1 MSRKK
6 GLFMQAS
13 ILAGA
18 GILVRIIGLLYRGPL
33 TAIIGDEGNGYYGY
47 AYNCYIIALLVSSY
61 SIPSAISRLISGKLA
76 VGEYENAQRTF
87 HCAIGYVCAVGGII
101 SVLLVVF
108 AKKLVVDPNAV
119 PVLRA
124 FAPTVFLFGILG
136 VLRGYFQAH
145 KTMVQTSVS
154 QIVEQI
160 ANAVM
165 SILMALILRG
175 TVKEPTVITEKAM
188 REFETARAVRGAI
201 GSAVGTGS
209 GVLVAL
215 VLMGLLYYSNRPY
228 VYDRIFLDVHKKRG
242 MLQILGTMVA
252 YVTPFLLSTFVYNMT
267 TLLDQTLFTRILI
280 GVKEVASE
288 TVAQAY
294 GVFSGK
300 ALLLTNIPIA
310 IAAAVSSA
318 MIPDISARYAR
329 KERKSARLLCNEVI
343 RITMLVAIPAAVA
356 LLLLAKPVTLLL
368 FPQQATLP
376 LASRLLIVLAVTVV
390 LYSLSTL
397 SNAILQSVG
406 KVWIPTLNALVAIVV
421 QGLLLMLLLRTT
433 DIGAYALAIA
443 LIVHALLMCVL
454 NHLAVR
460 RYRLVRLNW
469 YQMFLLPLIA
479 SLIMGAAAFL
489 VRLLIALLLGM
500 VIPGTWFV
508 NLLAMIPTVFV
519 ALYVYAAA
527 LIRLGALT
535 RKELLSFPKGSA
547 LVNLFTT
554 LGLFGGGKKPK
565 AKKKKA
571 VKKRKQKKRGGG
583 YGI

>member
-1 MSRKK
+1 M
-6 GLFMQAS
+6 FMQAS

-61 SIPSAISRLISGKLA
+61 SIPSAISRLIAGKLA

-108 AKKLVVDPNAV
+108 AKQFVVDPNAV

-188 REFETARAVRGAI
+188 REYETARAVRGAM
-201 GSAVGTGS
+201 GSAIGTGA

-215 VLMGLLYYSNRPY
+215 VLMALLYYSNRPY
-228 VYDRIFLDVHKKRG
+228 VFDRIFLDVHKKRS
-242 MLQILGTMVA
+242 MLRILGTLVA

-267 TLLDQTLFTRILI
+267 TLLDQTLFTRIMI
-280 GVKEVASE
+280 NTREVASE
-288 TVAQAY
+288 AVARDY

-329 KERKSARLLCNEVI
+329 KERKSARRLCNDVI

-356 LLLLAKPVTLLL
+356 FLLLARPVTLLL

-376 LASRLLIVLAVTVV
+376 LAARLLAVLSVTVV

-406 KVWIPTLNALVAIVV
+406 KVWIPTLNALVSILV
-421 QGLLLMLLLRTT
+421 QGLLLALLLRFTPL
-433 DIGAYALAIA
+433 GAYALAIA
-443 LIVHALLMCVL
+443 LIVHALVMCFL
-454 NHLAVR
+454 NHLAVK
-460 RYRLVRLNW
+460 RYRLVRLDW
-469 YQMFLLPLIA
+469 YRMFLMPALA
-479 SLIMGAAAFL
+479 ALIMGVAAFL
-489 VRLLIALLLGM
+489 VRLLVALLLGLF
-500 VIPGTWFV
+500 IPGVWFV
-508 NLLAMIPTVFV
+508 NLLAVIPAVAT

-527 LIRLGALT
+527 LIRLGVVT
-535 RKELLSFPKGSA
+535 RKEMLSFPRGSA
-547 LVNLFTT
+547 LVNLCTT
-554 LGLFGGGKKPK
+554 LGLFEDK
-565 AKKKKA
+565 
-571 VKKRKQKKRGGG
+571 KKRKKKRRSTRARKKKKRGGG
-583 YGI
+583 YGF